1 MLPSDIHLE
10 NFSDLIENESIS
22 HISFDYVQETV
33 SEMSWNNVLDTINAT
48 DIVEDQIYTGAGIRI
63 GILEASGRCDDT
75 HDTLS
80 GIDITYNN
88 DGTRP
93 IEEQNISDHATK
105 VTSILYTIAPDAE
118 YYYDITANSAD
129 LSWFIDQYCDI
140 INCSW
145 GYTSAIKIADGQY
158 AGATSNT
165 YKMHQDGLYD
175 YLVSTHF
182 ITVVKSAGNVN
193 LNSTKS
199 SYNPNA
205 LITNP
210 GYAYNVITVGGVDF
224 QSSNNPR
231 LVHATLAAYESGSD
245 SVKPNISAPFTVD
258 IPGIGVDQ
266 GTSLST
272 PQVAASLALLY
283 EAVPRL
289 DSYPEIA
296 MVLVTASAQ
305 ETYDYSNDDG
315 YIDEQVGTGV
325 LNVSGMFDIAENGD
339 YEDDATFGNQ
349 SEIFSIDIY
358 LNEGDIL
365 QASTTWL
372 VRIVVDEDGDP
383 SEMYFTDYDLVIQD
397 ENQILLDSSVLW
409 SNSNVEFIRYEAE
422 ADGLYTIVVDLW
434 GDFNYGGSD
443 TDFLAIAYSIK

>member
-1 MLPSDIHLE
+1 M
-10 NFSDLIENESIS
+10 
-22 HISFDYVQETV
+22 
-33 SEMSWNNVLDTINAT
+33 
-48 DIVEDQIYTGAGIRI
+48 
-63 GILEASGRCDDT
+63 
-75 HDTLS
+75 
-80 GIDITYNN
+80 
-88 DGTRP
+88 
-93 IEEQNISDHATK
+93 
-105 VTSILYTIAPDAE
+105 
-118 YYYDITANSAD
+118 
-129 LSWFIDQYCDI
+129 
-140 INCSW
+140 
-145 GYTSAIKIADGQY
+145 
-158 AGATSNT
+158 
-165 YKMHQDGLYD
+165 
-175 YLVSTHF
+175 
-182 ITVVKSAGNVN
+182 
-193 LNSTKS
+193 
-199 SYNPNA
+199 
-205 LITNP
+205 
-210 GYAYNVITVGGVDF
+210 ITVGGVDF

-296 MVLVTASAQ
+296 MFLVTASAQ